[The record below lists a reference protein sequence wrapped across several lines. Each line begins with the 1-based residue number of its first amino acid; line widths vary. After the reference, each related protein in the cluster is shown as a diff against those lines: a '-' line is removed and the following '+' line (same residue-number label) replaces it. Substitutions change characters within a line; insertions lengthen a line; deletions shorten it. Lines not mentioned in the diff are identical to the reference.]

1 MVHTEK
7 NREAFTLTITTIVR
21 ALQDE
26 GKKEDRGKVTTQVYK
41 IMTKLSRE

>member
-26 GKKEDRGKVTTQVYK
+26 GKRGQGKSYNTG
-41 IMTKLSRE
+41 L